1 MKTKSKKTS
10 IKLNEFDF
18 ITINSA
24 GIQLNQIDIDS
35 EDSEENG
42 IVYNASFILWISDNN
57 IPIFVPTG
65 IYDEC
70 EFCTISQAMSALLV
84 LTDTINDT
92 VLIFDDQGNI
102 IEELS
107 LDEIFDDQDE
117 SEPENT
123 DKSV

>member
-10 IKLNEFDF
+10 VKLNEFDF

-35 EDSEENG
+35 EDSEEND
-42 IVYNASFILWISDNN
+42 IVYNASFILWISDKDV
-57 IPIFVPTG
+57 PIIVQTE

-70 EFCTISQAMSALLV
+70 EFCTINQAVTALLV
-84 LTDTINDT
+84 LTDVINDT
-92 VLIFDDQGNI
+92 VLILDDQGDI

-107 LDEIFDDQDE
+107 LDEIFDSNEDE
-117 SEPENT
+117 SDEL
-123 DKSV
+123 SV